1 MAWTTPRTY
10 VAGEIVTAAMFNTER
25 DNQVALRA
33 GGLAIASQAALDFL
47 YATSATQLGRVAVG
61 TALQVA
67 RVNAGV
73 TAYEFAL
80 PAWRGT
86 SESFTLVELTTDAPA
101 TPNVTYLYRDT
112 LVKAWAAITNSG
124 TPTIADDVNVASLTD
139 NGTGD
144 VTVTFASALASA
156 NYAAVVS
163 ASNTSLNARAT
174 VHSRGTGS
182 VRVLTTDSSGN
193 AGDADFTAI

>member
-10 VAGEIVTAAMFNTER
+10 VAGEIVTAAMLNTDHR
-25 DNQVALRA
+25 DNLSALRA
-33 GGLAIASQAALDFL
+33 GGIAVASQAANDLL
-47 YATSATQLGRVAVG
+47 VASSATQLTR
-61 TALQVA
+61 L
-67 RVNAGV
+67 AGV
-73 TAYEFAL
+73 THD
-80 PAWRGT
+80 GT
-86 SESFTLVELTTDAPA
+86 TLTTPQLALSASAPA
-101 TPNVTYLYRDT
+101 TPSITALYLDT
-112 LVKAWAAITNSG
+112 LVKAWAAVTNGG
-124 TPTIADDVNVASLTD
+124 TPTIADDVNVTSLTD

-193 AGDADFTAI
+193 AGDADFTAICVGG